1 MRVNSRTLVRT
12 LGLFVLLWF
21 VSACSG
27 DEPVD
32 EGRPISR
39 AGAGSSSIGE
49 DVQYVAPDG
58 WIKVQ
63 PTSSMRKAQFRLPK
77 AEEDSEDGEMAAFYF
92 GPGQGGSVQA
102 NVSRWIAQ
110 FSKSDGTPAA
120 DLAKVTTRQ
129 VDGKEVTVVDVSGTY
144 TGSSGPVM
152 QGGPPQPDFRM
163 VAAIIETSQ
172 GPWFYKLTGPR
183 RTVDKWES
191 SFDEFVSS
199 LRAN

>member
-1 MRVNSRTLVRT
+1 MRVHSRILVRI
-12 LGLFVLLWF
+12 LGLLILTWF
-21 VSACSG
+21 ISACAAN
-27 DEPVD
+27 EPLD
-32 EGRPISR
+32 EGQPVAR
-39 AGAGSSSIGE
+39 AGSQPPATGASIE
-49 DVQYVAPDG
+49 YEIPEG

-77 AEEDSEDGEMAAFYF
+77 VEGDSEDGELAAFYF

-110 FSKSDGTPAA
+110 FSKPDGTPAS
-120 DLAKVTTRQ
+120 DLAEVTTRQ
-129 VDGKEVTVVDVSGTY
+129 INGKAVTVVDVSGTY
-144 TGSSGPVM
+144 TGSSGPMM

-199 LRAN
+199 LRAQ